1 MGFLPGVVRENKRA
15 AKLLLVVAIPVFLV
29 ALHQV
34 GGFAA
39 ITTDR
44 AFITPENV
52 SGDESVEYTS
62 DVKTPFPVFEKKTT
76 SIGLGEY
83 KPNHVTKYNL
93 VTGGGGVTFDSNN
106 NGYNDVLLYGSDK
119 PVLYT
124 ATSAGEFEKKR
135 TFDIGQVSVGHA
147 FDADNDGY
155 LEIVFARY
163 NNDSLLYFE
172 NENGEFTDRTEIE
185 TSGIEIPSAISSGD
199 LNNDGCLD
207 LSVAQY
213 GLWRE
218 SGPISRNEMEQIYN
232 KYPEYKPDSSTGE
245 SNKILFGDC
254 NGGFTDVS
262 ETKVPENTQWSL
274 SMSIADFNGDGVAEI
289 HFANDFTRDTMYAYD
304 KGSDS
309 FSVSRLPVA
318 SMRNGMGST
327 VFNLNSDSKPDLF
340 TPNIYTPVETD
351 VKIDGTP
358 PGAVLLGNTLFIN
371 TGAGMDG
378 RSSFNDVAPKHGVE
392 KGGFGWG
399 GSIADYTNNGH
410 PDIMHGVLCCLES
423 NYENGTYDDVYKTTQ
438 VWKGGDTTWEKVN
451 GNEHGMPSPTN
462 QRDLLKIDYNLDGR
476 LDYVSIP
483 GSYISQRDTKGGI
496 QSSGEIQQE
505 SVGVFENTGP
515 VQGTPVQVF
524 LRNNNGL
531 STGASVKITTS
542 NREFHRVNNANS
554 DIFSQST
561 QMLHITTEPNET
573 IQSMRVTWPSGTT
586 RKYDVEK
593 TNRYVITPKGINKTI
608 PLTEVH

>member
-1 MGFLPGVVRENKRA
+1 MSLIPDFVRENKRVIN
-15 AKLLLVVAIPVFLV
+15 LLLVVGIPVFLLV
-29 ALHQV
+29 VHQV
-34 GGFAA
+34 GGFTA
-39 ITTDR
+39 ITTNR
-44 AFITPENV
+44 AFITPEDV
-52 SGDESVEYTS
+52 SETESREYTS
-62 DVKTPFPVFEKKTT
+62 EIETPFPDFEKKTT
-76 SIGLGEY
+76 SIGLEEY

-124 ATSAGEFEKKR
+124 LTGNGEFEKKR
-135 TFDIGQVSVGHA
+135 TFDIRQVSVGHT
-147 FDADNDGY
+147 FDADNDGD
-155 LEIVFARY
+155 LDIVFARY
-163 NNDSLLYFE
+163 NHDSLLYFE
-172 NENGEFTDRTEIE
+172 NKKGEFTDRTEID

-218 SGPISRNEMEQIYN
+218 SGPISRNEIERIYTE
-232 KYPEYKPDSSTGE
+232 YPDYKPDSSTGE
-245 SNKILFGDC
+245 SNKILFGSC
-254 NGGFTDVS
+254 NGEFTDVS
-262 ETKVPENTQWSL
+262 ESKVPENTQWSL
-274 SMSIADFNGDGVAEI
+274 SMSITDFDGDGVAEI

-304 KGSDS
+304 NESDS
-309 FSVSRLPVA
+309 FTVSELPVA

-327 VFNLNSDSKPDLF
+327 VYNLNGDSKPDLF
-340 TPNIYTPVETD
+340 TPNIYKPHETN
-351 VKIDGTP
+351 VQIDGTP

-371 TGAGMDG
+371 TGETMSG
-378 RSSFNDVAPKHGVE
+378 RSSFKDLAPKHGIQ

-410 PDIMHGVLCCLES
+410 PDILHGVLCCLES
-423 NYENGTYDDVYKTTQ
+423 NYENSTYDNVYKTTQ
-438 VWKGGDTTWEKVN
+438 VWKGGETTWEKVD
-451 GNEHGMPSPTN
+451 GNEHGMPYPTN
-462 QRDLLKIDYNLDGR
+462 QRDLLKIDYNFDGR

-483 GSYISQRDTKGGI
+483 GSYISQRDAKGGI

-515 VQGTPVQVF
+515 VQGNPVQVF

-531 STGASVKITTS
+531 STGAEININTS
-542 NREFHRVNNANS
+542 NREIHRVNNANS

-586 RKYDVEK
+586 KSYDVEK
-593 TNRYVITPKGINKTI
+593 TNRYVVTPQGIEKTI
-608 PLTEVH
+608 QLTGGN